1 MRQWTSLDFSE
12 LTRKT
17 KPKKSGT
24 TGQDEKTG
32 KGTKGRRIK
41 PEKSLTSGRPEKA
54 GRDSHGR
61 ISVRHKGGGHK
72 RRYRD
77 IDFKRDKK
85 DIPGIVASIEYDP
98 NRSANIALIKYK
110 DGEKRYIIAPKSL
123 AVGATVVSGPNAP
136 IETGNALPLE
146 NIPLGFTVYNIE
158 LTLGKGGQMVR
169 SAGTGAL
176 IAAKEGDYVTLK
188 LPSGETRMVFKKCYA
203 TIGTVG
209 NEDHMNTTLGKAGRK
224 RWLGVRP
231 TVRGMAMNPVDHPHG
246 GGEGRSKGIHPVT
259 PWGQPTKGFKT
270 RKKHKPSSR
279 FIVSR
284 GKKK

>member
-1 MRQWTSLDFSE
+1 MGIKTYKPITPGMRQWTSLDFSD
-12 LTRKT
+12 LTKCA
-17 KPKKSGT
+17 
-24 TGQDEKTG
+24 
-32 KGTKGRRIK
+32 K
-41 PEKSLTSGRPEKA
+41 PEKSLTSGRKERA
-54 GRDSHGR
+54 GRDSFGR

-72 RRYRD
+72 RRYRE
-77 IDFKRDKK
+77 IDFRRDK
-85 DIPGIVASIEYDP
+85 IGVPGKVASIEYDP
-98 NRSANIALIKYK
+98 NRSANIALINYK
-110 DGEKRYIIAPKSL
+110 DGEKRYIIAPKGL
-123 AVGATVVSGPNAP
+123 TVGAAIMSGPNAA

-158 LTLGKGGQMVR
+158 LTLGKGGQMAR

-188 LPSGETRMVFKKCYA
+188 LPSGEMRMVFKKCYA

-231 TVRGMAMNPVDHPHG
+231 TVRGMSMNPVDHPHG

-259 PWGQPTKGFKT
+259 PWGQPTKGYKT
-270 RKKHKPSSR
+270 RSKHKPSSR